1 MMMKELSKIWKQ
13 CTATKTLTDYS
24 TDPPTVKE
32 WVESIFTYDED
43 KDVMEDKEF
52 DKDGRL
58 VIKFLDYQD
67 ETHTIMYDKNGK
79 ETSNEISKRIKN
91 DYDEETEISADDD
104 GNLLEVKLE
113 YDFEGRVVTKAF
125 VKNGMVESWL
135 EFEYDNSDRVVLTK
149 EFENNKLEFYE
160 EDVYVSEKESISLR
174 YNSIG
179 QLMLRTEYKK
189 LKDKNTFINSYYND
203 EGNLTGRS
211 EEDRNSEDEVLEQR
225 FYDNKENL
233 TSQIIFGEND
243 EFGYRERLVE
253 CKYEQNILVKRILSQ
268 YKYKY

>member
-1 MMMKELSKIWKQ
+1 MKELNKIWKQ

-32 WVESIFTYDED
+32 WVESISTYDED
-43 KDVMEDKEF
+43 KDVMEEKEF
-52 DKDGRL
+52 DEEGRL
-58 VIKFLDYQD
+58 FMKRLVYQD
-67 ETHTIMYDKNGK
+67 ETRTIMYDKNGN

-160 EDVYVSEKESISLR
+160 EDVYVSDRESISLR
-174 YNSIG
+174 YNSLG
-179 QLMLRTEYKK
+179 QLTLRTEYNK
-189 LKDKNTFINSYYND
+189 LKDKNTFVNSYYDD

-211 EEDRNSEDEVLEQR
+211 EEDRDSEDEVLEQR
-225 FYDNKENL
+225 FYDGNGNL
-233 TSQIIFGEND
+233 IRQIVFGENN
-243 EFGYRERLVE
+243 EFGF
-253 CKYEQNILVKRILSQ
+253 RIGTTETN
-268 YKYKY
+268 YKNSSLFQIVTTIYNYNY